1 MKTKKLHITVMLAI
15 CATLGVFTLLLCG
28 FGMTTASAETSADIH
43 VAAQVASDGE
53 NEAES
58 PTETAPA
65 VPETVWTR
73 IEQWFSRNLAEFL
86 GSVNLGAVAACIVMV
101 IVEHRGN
108 KKAAKIA
115 AESLGI
121 NTNSNSEVVKAVNT
135 LIEGYNETLDKLHAI
150 ESKAEQQE
158 QISAV
163 LETST
168 KAILEILT
176 TVYANSKNIPQA
188 VKDLVNIK
196 YVQALKSELPA
207 PVETEDK
214 GDTGEA

>member
-1 MKTKKLHITVMLAI
+1 MKIKKLHTTVILAI
-15 CATLGVFTLLLCG
+15 FIALGVFALSLFG
-28 FGMTTASAETSADIH
+28 FSMTTANAETSGNTQ
-43 VAAQVASDGE
+43 VAAQATADGE

-58 PTETAPA
+58 PAETAPE

-73 IEQWFSRNLAEFL
+73 IEQWFSRNLTEFL
-86 GSVNLGAVAACIVMV
+86 SSINLGAVAACIVMIV
-101 IVEHRGN
+101 VEHRGN

-115 AESLGI
+115 ADSLGI
-121 NTNSNSEVVKAVNT
+121 NTNSNGEVVKAVNT
-135 LIEGYNETLDKLHAI
+135 LIEGYNETLDKLHSM
-150 ESKAEQQE
+150 ESRAEQQE
-158 QISAV
+158 QINAI

>member
-1 MKTKKLHITVMLAI
+1 MKTKRLHITVMLAI
-15 CATLGVFTLLLCG
+15 CIALGVFTLSLYG
-28 FGMTTASAETSADIH
+28 FTMTTANAETSDNTQI
-43 VAAQVASDGE
+43 VAQATADGE

-65 VPETVWTR
+65 VPETLWTR

-86 GSVNLGAVAACIVMV
+86 GSINLGAVAACIVMV
-101 IVEHRGN
+101 IVEHKGN
-108 KKAAKIA
+108 KKAAKITA
-115 AESLGI
+115 DSLGI
-121 NTNSNSEVVKAVNT
+121 NTSSNGEVVKAVNT
-135 LIEGYNETLDKLHAI
+135 LIEGYNETLDKLHAM
-150 ESKAEQQE
+150 ESRAEQHE
-158 QISAV
+158 QINAV
-163 LETST
+163 LENST

-196 YVQALKSELPA
+196 YVQALKAELPA

-214 GDTGEA
+214 GDTEEA

>member
-1 MKTKKLHITVMLAI
+1 MKIKKLHTAVILAI
-15 CATLGVFTLLLCG
+15 CIALGVFALSLFG
-28 FGMTTASAETSADIH
+28 FSMTTANAETSGNTQ
-43 VAAQVASDGE
+43 VAAQATADGE

-58 PTETAPA
+58 PAETAPE

-73 IEQWFSRNLAEFL
+73 IEQWFSRNLTEFL
-86 GSVNLGAVAACIVMV
+86 SSINLGAVAACIVMIV
-101 IVEHRGN
+101 VEHRGN

-115 AESLGI
+115 ADSLGI
-121 NTNSNSEVVKAVNT
+121 NTNSNGEVVKAVNT
-135 LIEGYNETLDKLHAI
+135 LIEGYNETLDKLHSM
-150 ESKAEQQE
+150 ESRAEQQE
-158 QISAV
+158 QINAI

>member
-1 MKTKKLHITVMLAI
+1 MKIKKLHTTVILAI
-15 CATLGVFTLLLCG
+15 CIALGVFALSLFG
-28 FGMTTASAETSADIH
+28 FSMTTANAETSGNTQ
-43 VAAQVASDGE
+43 VAAQATADGE

-58 PTETAPA
+58 PAETAPE

-73 IEQWFSRNLAEFL
+73 IEQWFSRNLTEFL
-86 GSVNLGAVAACIVMV
+86 SSINLGAVAACIVMIV
-101 IVEHRGN
+101 VEHRGN

-115 AESLGI
+115 ADSLGI
-121 NTNSNSEVVKAVNT
+121 NTNSNGEVVKAVNT
-135 LIEGYNETLDKLHAI
+135 LIEGYNETLDKLHSM
-150 ESKAEQQE
+150 ESRAEQQE
-158 QISAV
+158 QINAI

-168 KAILEILT
+168 KTILEILT

>member
-1 MKTKKLHITVMLAI
+1 MKIKKLHTTVILAI
-15 CATLGVFTLLLCG
+15 CVALGVFALSLFG
-28 FGMTTASAETSADIH
+28 FSMTTANAETSGNTQ
-43 VAAQVASDGE
+43 VAAQATADGE

-58 PTETAPA
+58 PAETAPE

-73 IEQWFSRNLAEFL
+73 IEQWFSRNLTEFL
-86 GSVNLGAVAACIVMV
+86 SSINLGAVAACIVMIV
-101 IVEHRGN
+101 VEHRGN

-115 AESLGI
+115 ADSLGI
-121 NTNSNSEVVKAVNT
+121 NTNSNGEVVKAVNT
-135 LIEGYNETLDKLHAI
+135 LIEGYNETLDKLHSM
-150 ESKAEQQE
+150 ESRAEQQE
-158 QISAV
+158 QINAI

>member
-1 MKTKKLHITVMLAI
+1 MKIKKLHTTVMLAI
-15 CATLGVFTLLLCG
+15 CIALGVFALSLFG
-28 FGMTTASAETSADIH
+28 FSMTTANAETSGITQI
-43 VAAQVASDGE
+43 AAQVTADGE
-53 NEAES
+53 NKAES
-58 PTETAPA
+58 PTETAPD

-73 IEQWFSRNLAEFL
+73 VEQWFSRNLAEFL
-86 GSVNLGAVAACIVMV
+86 SSVNFGAVAACIVMIV
-101 IVEHRGN
+101 VEHRGN

-115 AESLGI
+115 ADSLGI
-121 NTNSNSEVVKAVNT
+121 NTNSNGEVVKVVNT
-135 LIEGYNETLDKLHAI
+135 LIEGYNETLDKLHAM
-150 ESKAEQQE
+150 EGKAEQQE
-158 QISAV
+158 QIIAI
-163 LETST
+163 LENYA

>member
-1 MKTKKLHITVMLAI
+1 MKIKKLHTTVILAI
-15 CATLGVFTLLLCG
+15 CIALGVFALSLFG
-28 FGMTTASAETSADIH
+28 FSMTTANAETSGNTQ
-43 VAAQVASDGE
+43 VAAQVTADGE

-58 PTETAPA
+58 PTEAAPE
-65 VPETVWTR
+65 VPETIWTR

-86 GSVNLGAVAACIVMV
+86 SSVNLGAVAACIVMIV
-101 IVEHRGN
+101 VEHRGN

-115 AESLGI
+115 ADSLGI
-121 NTNSNSEVVKAVNT
+121 NTNSNGEVVKVVNT
-135 LIEGYNETLDKLHAI
+135 LIEGYNETLDKLHAM
-150 ESKAEQQE
+150 EGKAEQQE
-158 QISAV
+158 QIIAI
-163 LETST
+163 LENYA

>member
-1 MKTKKLHITVMLAI
+1 MKIKKLHTTVMLAI
-15 CATLGVFTLLLCG
+15 CIALGVFALSLFG
-28 FGMTTASAETSADIH
+28 FSMTTANAETSGITQI
-43 VAAQVASDGE
+43 AAQVTADGE
-53 NEAES
+53 NKAES
-58 PTETAPA
+58 PTETAPD

-73 IEQWFSRNLAEFL
+73 IEQWFSRNLTEFL
-86 GSVNLGAVAACIVMV
+86 SSVNLGAVAACIVMIV
-101 IVEHRGN
+101 VEHRGN

-115 AESLGI
+115 ADSLGI
-121 NTNSNSEVVKAVNT
+121 NTNSNGEVVKVVNT
-135 LIEGYNETLDKLHAI
+135 LIEGYNETLDKLHAM
-150 ESKAEQQE
+150 EGKAEQQE
-158 QISAV
+158 QIIAI
-163 LETST
+163 LENYA

>member
-1 MKTKKLHITVMLAI
+1 MKIKKLHTTVILAI
-15 CATLGVFTLLLCG
+15 CIALGVFALSLFG
-28 FGMTTASAETSADIH
+28 FSMTTANAETSDNTQ
-43 VAAQVASDGE
+43 VAAQVTADGE

-58 PTETAPA
+58 PAETAPE

-73 IEQWFSRNLAEFL
+73 VEQWFSRNLAEFL
-86 GSVNLGAVAACIVMV
+86 SSVNLGAVAACIVMIV
-101 IVEHRGN
+101 VEHRGN

-115 AESLGI
+115 ADSLGI
-121 NTNSNSEVVKAVNT
+121 NTNSNGEVVKVVNT
-135 LIEGYNETLDKLHAI
+135 LIEGYNETLDKLHAM
-150 ESKAEQQE
+150 EGKAEQQE
-158 QISAV
+158 QIIAI
-163 LETST
+163 LENYA

>member
-1 MKTKKLHITVMLAI
+1 MKIKKLHTTVMLAI
-15 CATLGVFTLLLCG
+15 CIALGVFALSLFG
-28 FGMTTASAETSADIH
+28 FSMTTANAETSGITQI
-43 VAAQVASDGE
+43 AAQVTADGE
-53 NEAES
+53 NKAES
-58 PTETAPA
+58 PTETAPD

-73 IEQWFSRNLAEFL
+73 IEQWFSRNLTEFL
-86 GSVNLGAVAACIVMV
+86 SSVNFGAVAACIVMIV
-101 IVEHRGN
+101 VEHRGN

-115 AESLGI
+115 ADSLGI
-121 NTNSNSEVVKAVNT
+121 NTNSNGEVVKVVNT
-135 LIEGYNETLDKLHAI
+135 LIEGYNETLDKLHAM
-150 ESKAEQQE
+150 EGKAEQQE
-158 QISAV
+158 QIIAI
-163 LETST
+163 LENYA